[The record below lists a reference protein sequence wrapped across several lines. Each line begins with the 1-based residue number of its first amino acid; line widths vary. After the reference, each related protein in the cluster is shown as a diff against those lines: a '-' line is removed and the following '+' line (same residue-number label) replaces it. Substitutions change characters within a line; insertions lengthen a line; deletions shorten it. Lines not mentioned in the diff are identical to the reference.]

1 MCAQFSKKMKRH
13 DPIGIRFLRP
23 VVKVTKTIIE
33 NEIKIPVKK
42 QKLNTEEPKMPPV
55 PN

>member
-1 MCAQFSKKMKRH
+1 MKRH